1 MIPGLVVVDLIAHT
15 DARGWLVETYQ
26 RDRYLASGIPP
37 FVQDNLSSSARGVLR
52 GLHYQRATPQGKL
65 VQVLRG
71 AIFDVAVDLRAG
83 SPTFGRWT
91 GLRLTADD
99 RRQLYIPPD
108 FAHGFYTLSDSAD
121 VLYKCTAPY
130 DPSDQHAIRWDDPDI
145 GITWPA
151 SRPVLSPRDAAA
163 PRLRDACLP
172 ERRG

>member
-1 MIPGLVVVDLIAHT
+1 MLSGLVIVDLVAHT

-26 RDRYLASGIPP
+26 RDRYAALGIPP

-71 AIFDVAVDLRAG
+71 AIFGVAVDLRPG

-108 FAHGFYTLSDSAD
+108 FAHGFSTLSDSAD
-121 VLYKCTAPY
+121 VLYKCTTPY
-130 DPSDQHAIRWDDPDI
+130 DPVDQHAIRWDDPDI
-145 GITWPA
+145 GITWPTHG
-151 SRPVLSPRDAAA
+151 PLLSPRDAGA
-163 PRLRDACLP
+163 PRLRDARLP
-172 ERRG
+172 ERRA